1 MKFRLGFNQLL
12 IHPLQGRIFAKG
24 KRIVQWF
31 FDGIV
36 RVSFGG
42 VDVGNSMADRAGDTR
57 LRGWM
62 FDVIKMRVVE
72 CTAEER
78 YWVVA
83 SSTPSGSLDVAVPF
97 ERNLACFA
105 DACQVGGVVERAEM
119 VGAVSPAFVSI
130 RMAF

>member
-1 MKFRLGFNQLL
+1 MKFWLGFNQLL

-36 RVSFGG
+36 RVSFGR
-42 VDVGNSMADRAGDTR
+42 VDVGDRMADRTCDTR

-62 FDVIKMRVVE
+62 FDVIKMRIVE

-78 YWVVA
+78 NGVVA
-83 SSTPSGSLDVAVPF
+83 SSTPSGSLDVTVPF
-97 ERNLACFA
+97 ERNLAGFA
-105 DACQVGGVVERAEM
+105 DTC
-119 VGAVSPAFVSI
+119 
-130 RMAF
+130 